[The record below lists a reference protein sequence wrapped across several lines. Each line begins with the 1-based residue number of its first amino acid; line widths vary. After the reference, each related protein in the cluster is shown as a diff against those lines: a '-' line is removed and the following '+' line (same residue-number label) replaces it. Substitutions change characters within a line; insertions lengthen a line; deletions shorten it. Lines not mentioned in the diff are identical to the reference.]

1 MTRDAGFDDFLDA
14 VEADDPYYLE
24 TADGE
29 THLPPMSHDPTTG
42 GEPTA
47 RELPEPGEVLTH
59 TTTHIAAPQFEA
71 DTPYV
76 TAVAA
81 FGPVSVTGQ
90 IRGIPPEEVEIGQVV
105 TLGVDRSETR
115 DERVL
120 VFESARDY

>member
-1 MTRDAGFDDFLDA
+1 MSRDAGFDDFLDA
-14 VEADDPYYLE
+14 VEEGNPYYLE
-24 TADGE
+24 TADGGA
-29 THLPPMSHDPTTG
+29 HLPPVSYDPTTG
-42 GEPTA
+42 GDPTT

-81 FGPVSVTGQ
+81 FGPVRVTGQ
-90 IRGIPPEEVEIGQVV
+90 MRGIPPEAVEIGQSV

-115 DERVL
+115 NERVL
-120 VFESARDY
+120 VFEPA